1 MNIEIVPC
9 SVKHLEKLIV
19 GANAFTEAYGLQV
32 VDEYLPSEFKGVLQ
46 HSLNEM
52 KAAQIWHP
60 WLCYLF
66 IFHSDRAIVGLG
78 GFKSVPDDNR
88 TVEIGYSVAPKYQNR
103 GFATSAV
110 RQLIKIAIASNLVG
124 SVCAHTLAEFNPS
137 TSVLKK
143 CGMTKV
149 AESID
154 PEDGAV
160 WKWEISADKLSVLD
174 SLLIWEQ

>member
-1 MNIEIVPC
+1 MDVEIVPC
-9 SVKHLEKLIV
+9 SVEHLEKLIE
-19 GANAFTEAYGLQV
+19 GESAFFEVYRFQV
-32 VDEYLPSEFKGVLQ
+32 VDRYLPRGFRAVLQ

-52 KAAQIWHP
+52 QAKQIWHP

-66 IFHSDRAIVGLG
+66 FFRPDRVIVGLG

-88 TVEIGYSVAPKYQNR
+88 TVEIGYSVAPSYQNR
-103 GFATSAV
+103 GVATSAV
-110 RQLIKIAIASNLVG
+110 KQLIEIAIASPLVDC
-124 SVCAHTLAEFNPS
+124 VCAHTLAEPNAS
-137 TSVLKK
+137 TRVLQK

-160 WKWEISADKLSVLD
+160 WKWEISAGIEENK
-174 SLLIWEQ
+174 